1 MNRMIRWAACT
12 AVVALSCGGGRL
24 WADAPVVSDVEMMQD
39 SATRTVTITYSLDA
53 DAVVTLDI
61 QTNASAGVWA
71 SIGGANIQCVSGA
84 VFRKVTAADA
94 DALGRY
100 TITWHPDLSWPD
112 HKITDNGARAV
123 VTAWA
128 LDNTPDYMV
137 VDIAAA
143 AQPGDVRY
151 YPGVEWLPG
160 GILNNTDYRQNKIV
174 MRKIMAKGVTYTMG
188 SVGEDGRESAKEA
201 THTVM
206 LTNNYYIGVFE
217 VTQTQWAQLMGTYP
231 AYFTDVSMRAM
242 RPVEFVSYNEIR
254 RGADKNTV
262 SNGEWPDAPASTSF
276 LGVLYNKTGIDFDL
290 PSEAQWEFACRAGN
304 GEGFWGDGS
313 AIVSKTADVNCPGR
327 TRGNLIDPNVTS
339 PGKNGTTNQ
348 ATNVCGSY
356 APNSWGLYD
365 MHGNVW
371 EWCLDFYA
379 PDVSSLNGAVNTI
392 VGDLAKRVRRGGGW
406 VNYPYLGR
414 SAVRYDSPANTTDSA
429 IGFRLACRAGL
440 K

>member
-24 WADAPVVSDVEMMQD
+24 WADAPVVSSVEMTQD
-39 SATRTVTITYSLDA
+39 PATRTVTITYSLDA

-61 QTNASAGVWA
+61 QTNATSGVWA
-71 SIGGANIQCVSGA
+71 SIGGANIQYVSGA
-84 VFRKVTAADA
+84 VFRKVTSADA
-94 DALGRY
+94 DAQGRY

-112 HKITDNGARAV
+112 HKITGNGARAV

-151 YPGVEWLPG
+151 YPGVDWLPG
-160 GILNNTDYRQNKIV
+160 GILKNTDYRENKIV
-174 MRKIMAKGVTYTMG
+174 MRKIMAKGVTWTMG
-188 SVGEDGRESAKEA
+188 SVGENGREAAKET
-201 THTVM
+201 THTVQ

-217 VTQTQWAQLMGTYP
+217 VTQTQWALIQTAKPYP
-231 AYFTDVSMRAM
+231 SNYNNAEVRAM
-242 RPVEFVSYNEIR
+242 RPVEKVSYNEIR
-254 RGADKNTV
+254 CAANSTTAAGGA
-262 SNGEWPDAPASTSF
+262 WPADPYEGSF
-276 LGVLYNKTGIDFDL
+276 LDLLRDKTDIDFDL

-304 GEGFWGDGS
+304 GEGLWGNG
-313 AIVSKTADVNCPGR
+313 APIAEATLPGR
-327 TRGNLIDPNVTS
+327 YLGNAGN
-339 PGKNGTTNQ
+339 TTTPAASSSTNL
-348 ATNVCGSY
+348 ATMICGSY

-371 EWCLDFYA
+371 EWCLDWYTA
-379 PDVSSLNGAVNTI
+379 DITSLNGAVNM
-392 VGDLAKRVRRGGGW
+392 DPSENKKVRRGGAW
-406 VNYPYLGR
+406 INAYTFAR
-414 SAVRYDSPANTTDSA
+414 SACRYYDGPAVA
-429 IGFRLACRAGL
+429 GIAVGFRLACRAGL